1 MGEPKWL
8 VEARKEI
15 GQREI
20 KGPASNPR
28 IDQYWRDSKLSGLV
42 GTDDKVPWCAGF
54 VNAMLERS
62 GIRSTRSD
70 SSRSYLNYGV
80 KLYEPKYGCIVILS
94 RTGGGHVGFVVGKT
108 ESGLLLVLG
117 GNQSDEVNIK
127 AFETSRV
134 VCYRYPAGVDIDNR
148 PLPIGDAALS
158 VKES

>member
-127 AFETSRV
+127 AFKTERV
-134 VCYRYPAGVDIDNR
+134 TGYCYPEGVEVDNR
-148 PLPIGDAALS
+148 PLPIDEGALS
-158 VKES
+158 SKEF

>member
-1 MGEPKWL
+1 MNEPKWL

-20 KGPASNPR
+20 KGAASNPR

-54 VNAMLERS
+54 VNAMLERA

-70 SSRSYLNYGV
+70 FSRSYLNYGV
-80 KLYEPKYGCIVILS
+80 KLSEPKYGCIVTFS

-108 ESGLLLVLG
+108 ESGSLLVLG
-117 GNQSDEVNIK
+117 GNQSDAVNIK

-134 VCYRYPAGVDIDNR
+134 TGYCYPKGVAIDNR